1 MWVIFL
7 QFLNKHFSLDQ
18 DPNTLLAQ
26 DFFKKMKSFMDVVAD
41 NRVGKWEQGSTI
53 FNLV

>member
-1 MWVIFL
+1 
-7 QFLNKHFSLDQ
+7 
-18 DPNTLLAQ
+18 
-26 DFFKKMKSFMDVVAD
+26 MKSFMDVVAD